1 MNNETRY
8 PVVIY
13 RPKPKS
19 FARMKELIREAIRV
33 TLRMEGIRED
43 VINNYMADAGEIV
56 FSKTANK
63 SMVAKMNN
71 TVYEVGFMEEF
82 LDERTQIQRYI
93 SIVTGRLIQ
102 KSVTNEY
109 FHPIQKMIECLSIYC
124 GSDDKS
130 NPEDILDVNLYQLKV
145 NLPHLHFQFRGRG
158 FQEND

>member
-1 MNNETRY
+1 
-8 PVVIY
+8 
-13 RPKPKS
+13 
-19 FARMKELIREAIRV
+19 MKELIREAIRV

-71 TVYEVGFMEEF
+71 TVYEVGFMEEY
-82 LDERTQIQRYI
+82 LDERTEIQRYI

-130 NPEDILDVNLYQLKV
+130 NPEDILDVNLYQ
-145 NLPHLHFQFRGRG
+145 
-158 FQEND
+158 